1 MGNGFGTRVIAT
13 DLAGGPGG
21 ENVDGVC
28 SAGDSG
34 GSESSR
40 RRVKRCKLSKFDDEY
55 RLFLISLAKRRIP

>member
-1 MGNGFGTRVIAT
+1 MGNGSDTRVVAT
-13 DLAGGPGG
+13 DLDGGPGG
-21 ENVDGVC
+21 EIMDGVC

-40 RRVKRCKLSKFDDEY
+40 RRVKGCKLSKFDDEY